1 MDLGNLLITGIIIV
15 AIAIPFILWAGGKK
29 KKSNKYR
36 IQLDKLAAGK
46 NTSLKNYQIYK
57 RLGFALDT
65 GNKYVFYTQFLEDT
79 TADQIVDLSGIA
91 SCELIKTER
100 EKVVDRLALRFVPK
114 TKNVAP
120 TVLEVFDVDEDMHM
134 GSQLEALQEWL
145 PELNAA
151 LRN

>member
-1 MDLGNLLITGIIIV
+1 MDLGNLLITGVIII
-15 AIAIPFILWAGGKK
+15 AIAVPFILWAGGKK

-36 IQLDKLAAGK
+36 VQLDKLAAEK

-57 RLGFALDT
+57 RMGFALDT
-65 GNKYVFYTQFLEDT
+65 GANYVFYTQFLEDT
-79 TADQIVDLSGIA
+79 TADQIVDLSGID

-114 TKNVAP
+114 TKDAAP